1 MGFESILGITAS
13 IIAIG
18 TLAFQ
23 GFQKFQKRDFSE
35 MLTELADRS
44 TTIRRQHRILRVMN
58 ITLKASGCSL
68 THSYIENF
76 ISGGRSKSAIFHDI
90 CIQNAIEPTKT
101 FCIRCLGYDE
111 PKFRIEWQNYQ
122 RRSSAQLDMKMDVVT
137 IDSEYSNDNAVIQDW
152 DTDYVYISDKLK
164 IIYPQFHKRLCA
176 KFNELEIPFGEIV
189 GTKDIW
195 CRDYMP
201 IQVTSNR
208 FIGYRYNPDYL
219 TTNESAY
226 PNMPQFAH
234 LKCSDIITGQD
245 EVWKTN
251 GFRYNLISSDIILD
265 GGNAVIAGKRVI
277 LTDKIYSENNCLS
290 IKEKEVLLYKIESIF
305 GLTPTILSWRPKD
318 DDIYGHSDGVVKPLP
333 MLSQKET
340 IMISPLFKNEREQLY
355 KDLNTL
361 FDIKEILFDV
371 RGKDFEKYAW
381 AYINFLQVGN
391 KILVPSL
398 GLPCEESVMNQIRQ
412 YFPNCI
418 VDSIE
423 MREVVDEGGALHC
436 ITWNIKK

>member
-1 MGFESILGITAS
+1 
-13 IIAIG
+13 
-18 TLAFQ
+18 
-23 GFQKFQKRDFSE
+23 
-35 MLTELADRS
+35 ML
-44 TTIRRQHRILRVMN
+44 IN
-58 ITLKASGCSL
+58 
-68 THSYIENF
+68 
-76 ISGGRSKSAIFHDI
+76 
-90 CIQNAIEPTKT
+90 
-101 FCIRCLGYDE
+101 
-111 PKFRIEWQNYQ
+111 
-122 RRSSAQLDMKMDVVT
+122 
-137 IDSEYSNDNAVIQDW
+137 
-152 DTDYVYISDKLK
+152 
-164 IIYPQFHKRLCA
+164 
-176 KFNELEIPFGEIV
+176 
-189 GTKDIW
+189 
-195 CRDYMP
+195 
-201 IQVTSNR
+201 
-208 FIGYRYNPDYL
+208 
-219 TTNESAY
+219 
-226 PNMPQFAH
+226 
-234 LKCSDIITGQD
+234 
-245 EVWKTN
+245 
-251 GFRYNLISSDIILD
+251 
-265 GGNAVIAGKRVI
+265 
-277 LTDKIYSENNCLS
+277 
-290 IKEKEVLLYKIESIF
+290 KIESIF

>member
-1 MGFESILGITAS
+1 
-13 IIAIG
+13 
-18 TLAFQ
+18 
-23 GFQKFQKRDFSE
+23 
-35 MLTELADRS
+35 
-44 TTIRRQHRILRVMN
+44 
-58 ITLKASGCSL
+58 
-68 THSYIENF
+68 
-76 ISGGRSKSAIFHDI
+76 
-90 CIQNAIEPTKT
+90 
-101 FCIRCLGYDE
+101 
-111 PKFRIEWQNYQ
+111 
-122 RRSSAQLDMKMDVVT
+122 
-137 IDSEYSNDNAVIQDW
+137 
-152 DTDYVYISDKLK
+152 
-164 IIYPQFHKRLCA
+164 
-176 KFNELEIPFGEIV
+176 
-189 GTKDIW
+189 
-195 CRDYMP
+195 
-201 IQVTSNR
+201 
-208 FIGYRYNPDYL
+208 
-219 TTNESAY
+219 
-226 PNMPQFAH
+226 MPQFAH

-245 EVWKTN
+245 EVWKKN